1 MESQQAAFEKF
12 KAAGAGKK
20 FSHERRNAEGTSSI
34 IEGPVPDLYSIHHG
48 KVVRIEGMCNGNF
61 GAFVQIP
68 GYKRHGLVFKN
79 QASKHFTQHISDVVA
94 VGDQVWVKVTNTQD
108 NKIALSMK
116 YVSQGDGTDLDPNL
130 VQFMEE
136 QDKKRVHS
144 GFVDKRPISVEDG
157 GVLLKTV
164 CKKCGAAGHLAT
176 ECFSGGERFDLLE
189 DDDDDQGTVRA
200 ARPSVDGKEKRK
212 KDKHESRSK
221 DKQREK
227 SKDKDKHRHDDY
239 DREKGKESR
248 RDHRDRNES
257 SSHRSHRKE
266 KRRDRSRSPKRRSDG
281 PRVTKVES
289 LEDALAVMRARKHRH
304 GNDSSEESAE
314 EKRERKRSDRK
325 RRSRSRSRSR
335 SPRRSD
341 DHYDRHR

>member
-20 FSHERRNAEGTSSI
+20 FSHERRNAEGTSSV

-48 KVVRIEGMCNGNF
+48 KVIRIEDF

-79 QASKHFTQHISDVVA
+79 QASKHFTQHVSDVVA
-94 VGDQVWVKVTNTQD
+94 VGDQVWVKVTSTQD

-130 VQFMEE
+130 VQFTEE

-189 DDDDDQGTVRA
+189 DDDDDDQGVVRA
-200 ARPSVDGKEKRK
+200 TRPSADGKEKRK
-212 KDKHESRSK
+212 KDKHESKGK
-221 DKQREK
+221 DKHREK
-227 SKDKDKHRHDDY
+227 SKDKDRHRHGDY
-239 DREKGKESR
+239 DREKEKESR

-257 SSHRSHRKE
+257 SSHRKE

-304 GNDSSEESAE
+304 RNDSSEESAE

-325 RRSRSRSRSR
+325 RRSHSRSRSR

-341 DHYDRHR
+341 DRYDRRR